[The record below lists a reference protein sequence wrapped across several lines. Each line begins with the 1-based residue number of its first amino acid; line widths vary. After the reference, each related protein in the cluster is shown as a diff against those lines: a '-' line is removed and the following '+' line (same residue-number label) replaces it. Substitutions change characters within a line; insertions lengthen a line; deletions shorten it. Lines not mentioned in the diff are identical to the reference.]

1 MAVISEKDLARLRE
15 LARQQL
21 ECAKSPAMEKLKKE
35 WFAHNTF
42 RGQRPMVTVELGT
55 FAQDILPP
63 LMQCEGEHARELE
76 SMLLR
81 NIVNHTMFHDDT
93 VVSDYLPV
101 KWNTYFVPFDI
112 EVKTEHTATGGIGHH
127 FVSVLKDL
135 SQDFHLLKKSRFGV
149 NREATQKK
157 LDEYNEL
164 FGDILPARLSGSS
177 LYCVLTQNIVHL
189 MSMEDMFFAMYD
201 TPELFQEMMDRLAE
215 DYLEYFRFLEKE
227 SLLLSTTHEEGLGQG
242 TYCFTDELPEQPAKT
257 TEVWG
262 FMDSQETVGV
272 SAEMFEEFIFP
283 AYKKVSSEYGLLS
296 YGCCEP
302 VDPIWENCL
311 SKLPNLRRV
320 SISPWCNE
328 KFMGERLAG
337 KNVVYHRKPD
347 PNFLGVGDILDEE
360 GLRSHIKTTLDA
372 AKGCALEFTQRDVY
386 QVSKSPEKV
395 RRYVEII
402 REECIDR

>member
-1 MAVISEKDLARLRE
+1 MPLISKKDSARLRE

-21 ECAKSPAMEKLKKE
+21 EYAKSPAMETLKKE
-35 WFAHNTF
+35 WLAHNTF
-42 RGQRPMVTVELGT
+42 RGQRPMLTVELGT
-55 FAQDILPP
+55 FAPDILPP

-76 SMLLR
+76 AMLLK
-81 NIVNHTMFHDDT
+81 NIVNHTLFHDDT

-101 KWNTYFVPFDI
+101 RWNTYFIPFDI
-112 EVKTEHTATGGIGHH
+112 EVKTEHSSAGGLGHH

-135 SQDFHLLKKSRFGV
+135 SQDYSKLQKSRFGV
-149 NREATQKK
+149 NRDATLNK
-157 LDEYNEL
+157 LEEYNEL
-164 FGDILPARLSGSS
+164 FGDILPVRLSGSS

-201 TPELFQEMMDRLAE
+201 TPELFLEMMNRLAN
-215 DYLEYFRFLEKE
+215 DYLEYFQFLEQE
-227 SLLLSTTHEEGLGQG
+227 SLLLSTTHEELLGQG
-242 TYCFTDELPEQPAKT
+242 TYCFTDELPAQPKKT
-257 TEVWG
+257 TDIWG
-262 FMDSQETVGV
+262 FMDSQETSGI

-283 AYKKVSSEYGLLS
+283 AYRKVAAAFGLLS

-328 KFMGERLAG
+328 KVMGEQLSG
-337 KNVVYHRKPD
+337 KHVIYHRKPD
-347 PNFLGVGDILDEE
+347 PTFLGVGDILDEE
-360 GLRSHIKTTLDA
+360 GLRRHIDATLDA
-372 AKGCALEFTQRDVY
+372 AKGCTLEFTQRDVY

-402 REECIDR
+402 REACADR